1 MTKMTEREFYEGLKA
16 GTIDHET
23 IVAFCDKKIA
33 ALDHRN
39 EKAKERAAAKREAG
53 DPLMEV
59 VFEALTDE
67 PATRADIT
75 ARIEGIEE
83 LTVSKVGFRLSAL
96 VKAGRAVKEEVS
108 VEGEDGKSKKVAA
121 YRLA

>member
-1 MTKMTEREFYEGLKA
+1 MTKMTEREIYEGLKA
-16 GTIDHET
+16 GTLDQET
-23 IVAFCDKKIA
+23 INAFCDKKIA

-53 DPLMEV
+53 DELMEA
-59 VFEALTDE
+59 VFEALIDE
-67 PATRADIT
+67 PQTRADVT
-75 ARIEGIEE
+75 ARIEGDEI
-83 LTVSKVGFRLSAL
+83 TVSKVGYRLSAL

>member
-1 MTKMTEREFYEGLKA
+1 MTKMTEREIYEGLKA
-16 GTIDHET
+16 GTLDQET
-23 IVAFCDKKIA
+23 INAFCDKKIA

-53 DPLMEV
+53 DELMEA

-67 PATRADIT
+67 PQTRADVT
-75 ARIEGIEE
+75 ARIEGDEI
-83 LTVSKVGFRLSAL
+83 TVSKVGYRLSAL

>member
-1 MTKMTEREFYEGLKA
+1 MTKMTEREIYVALMDGSL
-16 GTIDHET
+16 DHDT
-23 IVAFCDKKIA
+23 LVAFCEKKIA

-53 DPLMEV
+53 DELLEA
-59 VFEALTDE
+59 VFAALTDE
-67 PATRADIT
+67 PATRADI
-75 ARIEGIEE
+75 AERIDASFEAS
-83 LTVSKVGFRLSAL
+83 VAKVGYRLSAL

-108 VEGEDGKSKKVAA
+108 IEDEDGKSKKLAA